1 MNTRTEREKER
12 ERRTVWHADDFLRI
26 PFWEI
31 SVERRGFIKRYK
43 KRYQKKSS
51 LKGKIDKYKC
61 VWRSEYIIIQNMF
74 MNQEQKERE
83 REGRTHFHV
92 GDFICIPFWEI
103 SVELIGILKRY
114 KKRYQKKS
122 SLKGKID

>member
-1 MNTRTEREKER
+1 MLH
-12 ERRTVWHADDFLRI
+12 VGDFIRI

-31 SVERRGFIKRYK
+31 SVERRGTIKRYK

-61 VWRSEYIIIQNMF
+61 VWRSEILIQNMF
-74 MNQEQKERE
+74 MNTRTEREKE
-83 REGRTHFHV
+83 REGRTVLHG
-92 GDFICIPFWEI
+92 GDFIRIPFWEI
-103 SVELIGILKRY
+103 SVERRGTFKHY

-122 SLKGKID
+122 S